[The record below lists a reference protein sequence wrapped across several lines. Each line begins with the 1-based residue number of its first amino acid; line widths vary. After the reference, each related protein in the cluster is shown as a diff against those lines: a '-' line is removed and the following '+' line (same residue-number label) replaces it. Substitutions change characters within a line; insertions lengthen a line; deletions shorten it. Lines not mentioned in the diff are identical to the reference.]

1 MQDALVIL
9 DALPDVVNHGPLPLL
24 KRQLRLL
31 SRSRWLP
38 VDVTKLELL
47 QQRLLQVNFILKG
60 LLMNLEM
67 NLRLFKE
74 LKEVVVAEAVEE
86 VIRQHLYGRSEGLAA
101 VDLVG
106 VRDQL
111 LHVEGL

>member
-1 MQDALVIL
+1 
-9 DALPDVVNHGPLPLL
+9 
-24 KRQLRLL
+24 
-31 SRSRWLP
+31 
-38 VDVTKLELL
+38 
-47 QQRLLQVNFILKG
+47 
-60 LLMNLEM
+60 MNLEM